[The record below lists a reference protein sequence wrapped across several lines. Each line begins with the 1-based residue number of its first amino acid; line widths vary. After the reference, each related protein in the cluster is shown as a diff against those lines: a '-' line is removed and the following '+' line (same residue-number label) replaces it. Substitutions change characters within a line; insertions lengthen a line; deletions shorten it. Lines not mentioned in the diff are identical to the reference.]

1 MKFVAIYRLG
11 TGEISALCA
20 LPPDA
25 GPLSVGM
32 QMGPGEGRA
41 EFEVPQELSVQY
53 GDPDL
58 HTRMDQIMKEY
69 RLDGAGDVKIAK
81 KSGRS

>member
-1 MKFVAIYRLG
+1 MKLVAIYRLG

-20 LPPDA
+20 LPPDGA
-25 GPLSVGM
+25 SFSVGM

-41 EFEVPQELSVQY
+41 EFEAPQELSVQY
-53 GDPDL
+53 DAPDL

-69 RLDGAGDVKIAK
+69 RLDGTGDVKIAR
-81 KSGRS
+81 KSGR